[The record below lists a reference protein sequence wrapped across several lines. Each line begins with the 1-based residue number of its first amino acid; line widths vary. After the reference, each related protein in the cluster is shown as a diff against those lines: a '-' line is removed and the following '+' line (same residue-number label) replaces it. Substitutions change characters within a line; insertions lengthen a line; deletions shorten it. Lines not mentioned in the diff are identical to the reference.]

1 MDYLWWFCFS
11 PGSNENNNWLP
22 IITRGICKQLEVQF
36 SLCWQILRTLLCAK
50 VKAEIQDRLNKKKFY
65 TYTYKWFL
73 NLDHCGDR
81 IKAFTELIQV
91 PLSKGTGNINR
102 TIGKATDSQL
112 LLSYYSTVIPP
123 SGRIKGF
130 RTYMFGVL
138 GFWNPFFFTCSQNS
152 WKFGSLVIFARF
164 YDLCMRRYTWYWL
177 SH

>member
-1 MDYLWWFCFS
+1 MVCFS
-11 PGSNENNNWLP
+11 PERNENNNWLP

-50 VKAEIQDRLNKKKFY
+50 VKAEIQGRLNKKKFY
-65 TYTYKWFL
+65 KYTYKWFL

-91 PLSKGTGNINR
+91 PLSKGTGNIIR

-138 GFWNPFFFTCSQNS
+138 GFWNPFFSPVH
-152 WKFGSLVIFARF
+152 KIPGSLEVLWFLLGFTTFAWGGTLGIG
-164 YDLCMRRYTWYWL
+164 YLIN
-177 SH
+177 H